1 MKIYGNVL
9 FISVMTLSGF
19 QANSQDTFSTTCK
32 CNDSKIEVIE
42 NMTALLKSMQD
53 EVKTDDEKIQLIR
66 ELKELDSVLSEISIK
81 CEDDYANTIEE
92 EKCDNE
98 EKLKIVNDEY
108 ELIIRVLQTN
118 SKSSHH

>member
-81 CEDDYANTIEE
+81 CEDD
-92 EKCDNE
+92 
-98 EKLKIVNDEY
+98 
-108 ELIIRVLQTN
+108 
-118 SKSSHH
+118 

>member
-1 MKIYGNVL
+1 
-9 FISVMTLSGF
+9 
-19 QANSQDTFSTTCK
+19 
-32 CNDSKIEVIE
+32 
-42 NMTALLKSMQD
+42 MTALLKSMQD